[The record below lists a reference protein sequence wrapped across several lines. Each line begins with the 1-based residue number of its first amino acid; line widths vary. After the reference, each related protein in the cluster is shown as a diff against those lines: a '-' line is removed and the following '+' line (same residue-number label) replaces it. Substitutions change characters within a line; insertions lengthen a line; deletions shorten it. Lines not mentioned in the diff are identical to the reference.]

1 MQQVYMRQL
10 IIGKGR
16 PKICV
21 PVIGEKEEDIL
32 VEMEKTMKLPA
43 DLIEWRGDW
52 YEDIFDTK
60 KRQSL
65 LLKIREVI
73 GEKPLL
79 FTYRS
84 LQEGGQRA
92 ASPGVYQKLNEE
104 ICASGLVDAV
114 DVELFMGDKFIKP
127 IIDAAHKA
135 GIPVIGS
142 NHDFF
147 KTPDKEEI
155 IRRLILMEEAG
166 ADVLKIAVMPQTEA
180 DVLELL
186 SASEEMKR
194 LYTDQPLILIS
205 MGELG
210 LVSRIAGETFGSAI
224 TFGAGE
230 TGSAPGQMNAVRLEK
245 VLDWIHESMA

>member
-10 IIGKGR
+10 IIGEGR

-21 PVIGEKEEDIL
+21 PVTGEKEEDIL
-32 VEMEKTMKLPA
+32 IEMKKTTELPA

-52 YEDIFDTK
+52 YEDIFDPE
-60 KRQSL
+60 KRKSL
-65 LLKIREVI
+65 LLKIRAVI
-73 GEKPLL
+73 GETPLL

-92 ASPGVYQKLNEE
+92 ASPEVYKQLNED

-147 KTPDKEEI
+147 KTPDKDEI
-155 IRRLILMEEAG
+155 VRRLILMEEAG
-166 ADVLKIAVMPQTEA
+166 ADVLKIAVMPQNEA

-186 SASEEMKR
+186 SATEEMRR
-194 LYTDQPLILIS
+194 LYTDRPLIMIS
-205 MGELG
+205 MAKLG
-210 LVSRIAGETFGSAI
+210 LISRIAGETFGSAI

-230 TGSAPGQMNAVRLEK
+230 TGSAPGQMDAVRLEK